1 MIASPNVHEIVAV
14 GGYAQTMRISNRPL
28 ENARAMD
35 EQEWQQLLE
44 RQEKRMRRKGWRAL
58 QQTETRRDTQS
69 KSRVDQNLQR
79 FASLPRQS

>member
-1 MIASPNVHEIVAV
+1 
-14 GGYAQTMRISNRPL
+14 MRISTRPL
-28 ENARAMD
+28 ENARPMD

-44 RQEKRMRRKGWRAL
+44 RQEKRMQRKGRGAFKRA
-58 QQTETRRDTQS
+58 ETRRDTQL